1 MASYTENS
9 AQAAK
14 EVVNLRLQALDNAGL
29 TFEYT
34 IKLLKKELRAKRT
47 ERLKVKGAVN
57 PDNLGNGRHIVATSG
72 VIETDKD
79 GDQFYSDGDTVI
91 EWDEVDWTTRQ
102 KARMDL
108 HKLRGD
114 YPAKPVELTGKNGG
128 PIRTEWTNF
137 PPTPQSIDEWQ
148 KQVEEAER
156 ARMNRQDDT
165 DSAPL
170 KDPV

>member
-1 MASYTENS
+1 MASYTEN
-9 AQAAK
+9 AVQAAK
-14 EVVNLRLQALDNAGL
+14 EVGDLRHKALEDAGL

-34 IKLLKKELRAKRT
+34 IKLLKKELHAKKS

-57 PDNLGNGRHIVATSG
+57 PDNVGRGRRILATSG

-79 GDQFYSDGDTVI
+79 GDQYYSDGDTVI

-114 YPAKPVELTGKNGG
+114 YPDKHVELTGKDGG
-128 PIRTEWTNF
+128 PILTEWTNY
-137 PPTPQSIDEWQ
+137 PPTPKTIDEWQ
-148 KQVEEAER
+148 KQVEAAEK
-156 ARMNRQDDT
+156 ARLDRQDN
-165 DSAPL
+165 AE
-170 KDPV
+170 DPA

>member
-14 EVVNLRLQALDNAGL
+14 EVVNLRLEALDNAGL
-29 TFEYT
+29 TFEFT
-34 IKLLKKELRAKRT
+34 IKLIKKELRAKKT

-57 PDNLGNGRHIVATSG
+57 PDNVGKDRRILATSG
-72 VIETDKD
+72 TIETDKD
-79 GDQFYSDGDTVI
+79 GGQYYGDGDTVI

-114 YPAKPVELTGKNGG
+114 YPDKHVELTGKNGG
-128 PIRTEWTNF
+128 PIVTAWTNY
-137 PPTPQSIDEWQ
+137 PPTPETIDEWQ
-148 KQVEEAER
+148 KQVEEAEK

-165 DSAPL
+165 SAVPA
-170 KDPV
+170 

>member
-1 MASYTENS
+1 MAGNAEIAN
-9 AQAAK
+9 QAADD
-14 EVVNLRLQALDNAGL
+14 VINLRLEALDKAGL

-34 IKLLKKELRAKRT
+34 IKLIKKELKAKKT

-57 PDNLGNGRHIVATSG
+57 PDNVGKDRRVLATSG

-79 GDQFYSDGDTVI
+79 GDQYYGDGDTVI

-114 YPAKPVELTGKNGG
+114 YPTEKQDVTLSGNIVVNTGVPRSFDGVK
-128 PIRTEWTNF
+128 
-137 PPTPQSIDEWQ
+137 
-148 KQVEEAER
+148 K
-156 ARMNRQDDT
+156 
-165 DSAPL
+165 
-170 KDPV
+170 